1 MTPDEFRAKTGVSR
15 ETLARFEVLRALL
28 LKWQARINLIGPST
42 RDDIW
47 RRHFFDSAQLYPL
60 LPPPEAAETLQVL
73 ADLGSGAGFPGLAL
87 ALMASGE
94 NRPLATNLIES
105 DQRKAAF
112 LIEAVRMLAL
122 TESVTVHNRRVE
134 SLGSDLVNRVD
145 IVTARALADLRQLL
159 DWSASLLRRS
169 GVCLFLKGTSASDE
183 LTLAHKVWKMRAE
196 MLPSR
201 SDPSGIVLRLGDISR
216 CQIRQNQLI

>member
-1 MTPDEFRAKTGVSR
+1 MTPDEFRAETGVSR
-15 ETLARFEVLRALL
+15 ETLARFEVFHALL

-60 LPPPEAAETLQVL
+60 LPPPKAADTPQVL
-73 ADLGSGAGFPGLAL
+73 ADLGSGAGFPGLVL

-94 NRPLATNLIES
+94 CRPLATNLIES

-112 LIEAVRMLAL
+112 LIEAVGTFSLGD
-122 TESVTVHNRRVE
+122 SVTIHNRRVE
-134 SLGSDLVNRVD
+134 SLGGDLLRRVD
-145 IVTARALADLRQLL
+145 IVTARALADLPLL
-159 DWSASLLRRS
+159 LVWSAPLLRRS

-201 SDPSGIVLRLGDISR
+201 SDPSGTVLRLGDISR
-216 CQIRQNQLI
+216 CQTPQNQLT